1 MGSASALGRDDEG
14 WAKRST
20 ARRYSH
26 SRLLGGTAA
35 VDARHRL
42 AADAGAGR
50 RFTIAGGCS
59 AAEAATIEADIDTA
73 DGFVDPVRTIL
84 KLPFLA
90 ASNAAGEAA
99 GTAILIIT
107 GASAALGS
115 SGCDSPPRLL
125 RTYAGV
131 GAGVALA
138 NVVDHDAG
146 RHLPVA
152 TTSPSIAA
160 VGPPWQKR

>member
-14 WAKRST
+14 RAKRST

-73 DGFVDPVRTIL
+73 DGFVDPVRTIPKPL
-84 KLPFLA
+84 FLA

-99 GTAILIIT
+99 GTTILAIT
-107 GASAALGS
+107 VASALVG
-115 SGCDSPPRLL
+115 SGCGNPPRQW

-131 GAGVALA
+131 GVGVAMA
-138 NVVDHDAG
+138 NVVDHDVDH
-146 RHLPVA
+146 HLPVA
-152 TTSPSIAA
+152 TTSPFIAA